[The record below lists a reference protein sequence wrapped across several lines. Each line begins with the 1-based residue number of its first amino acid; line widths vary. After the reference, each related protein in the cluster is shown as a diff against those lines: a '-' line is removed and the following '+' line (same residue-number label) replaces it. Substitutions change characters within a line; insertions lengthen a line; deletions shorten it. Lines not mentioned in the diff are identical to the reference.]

1 MPLTGGQHPRVAWTR
16 VVLLP
21 QDSDGTPRSIQDVR
35 TDDDA
40 SPWSGQKSSILGR
53 RIQVRSHHKRS
64 GGRLNA
70 DRTQA
75 STVRDAAAGEAFHCG
90 GWFRYRVVD
99 ELGRNKDAML
109 VQWSADEDFL
119 SEACQLLRRNPI
131 QRKLWR

>member
-1 MPLTGGQHPRVAWTR
+1 MATHHHGQARRVQSWVGESRFA
-16 VVLLP
+16 VII
-21 QDSDGTPRSIQDVR
+21 S
-35 TDDDA
+35 A
-40 SPWSGQKSSILGR
+40 A
-53 RIQVRSHHKRS
+53 

-99 ELGRNKDAML
+99 ELGRDKDAML

-119 SEACQLLRRNPI
+119 SEACQLLRWNPI